1 MLKINKIE
9 DKETKIVVGQDNC
22 TKPGAPYYYQPGQ
35 DCLQDCTA
43 YDKPRY
49 WESQWTQKLI
59 VQVRQQTIKHY
70 PLPYPYLKDDFCIFI
85 N

>member
-49 WESQWTQKLI
+49 WESQWT
-59 VQVRQQTIKHY
+59 
-70 PLPYPYLKDDFCIFI
+70 
-85 N
+85 